1 MLTTVTILGFNLLAF
16 VILLFQRDLG
26 IVSGPPTV
34 GALKSTSVSNIV
46 VPVVTATISVLIHLE
61 KNNCEDKQD
70 NSRSV
75 GAWQLN

>member
-1 MLTTVTILGFNLLAF
+1 MLTTVTILGFNLLVF
-16 VILLFQRDLG
+16 VFLLFQRDLG
-26 IVSGPPTV
+26 IVSGPTV

-75 GAWQLN
+75 GAWQPN